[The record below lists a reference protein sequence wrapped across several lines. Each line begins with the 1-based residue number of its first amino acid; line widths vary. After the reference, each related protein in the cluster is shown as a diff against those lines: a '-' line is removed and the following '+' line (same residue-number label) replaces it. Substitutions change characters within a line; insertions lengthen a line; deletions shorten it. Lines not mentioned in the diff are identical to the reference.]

1 MTFAKKAFQPCPH
14 LLLIVSQVGFQRSS
28 IMVFA
33 VVVVTVFA
41 TAFVVLVV
49 VGGFVTVFVFVFIEA
64 AVAAVEEI

>member
-1 MTFAKKAFQPCPH
+1 
-14 LLLIVSQVGFQRSS
+14 
-28 IMVFA
+28 MVFA

-64 AVAAVEEI
+64 AVAAVEEIYFVLTSFLNSKINLATQYRDQTPD